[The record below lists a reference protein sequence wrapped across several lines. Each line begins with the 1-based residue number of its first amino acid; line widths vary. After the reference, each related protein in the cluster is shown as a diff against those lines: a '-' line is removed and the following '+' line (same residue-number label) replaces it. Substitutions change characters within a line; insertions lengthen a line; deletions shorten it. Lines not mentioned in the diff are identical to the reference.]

1 MSRDA
6 VIVAQTCAKCAAMYL
21 GAKHAADGS
30 TLTADSLREA
40 VRLFADAIDTQATLQ
55 AMQQEATQKAV
66 AMTTAAGMPTVPASP
81 LDMALAPG
89 AGIAP
94 PAPAQPANSWL
105 PAGAEKHTHKGV
117 SITVEQVDHK
127 VTASGKPWIELHAQ
141 GEKFAVWGAENL
153 AKAAQLQP
161 GSVVSGNVQAKAGN
175 YDNVLLTLYPNWG
188 GAA

>member
-1 MSRDA
+1 MRRDA
-6 VIVAQTCAKCAAMYL
+6 VIVAQPCAKCAAMYL

-30 TLTADSLREA
+30 TLTADSLRDP

-117 SITVEQVDHK
+117 SITVDQVDHK
-127 VTASGKPWIELHAQ
+127 GNRVELHAQ
-141 GEKFAVWGAENL
+141 GEKFAVWGAENG
-153 AKAAQLQP
+153 AKAAPLQP
-161 GSVVSGNVQAKAGN
+161 GSVVTGNVQAKAGN
-175 YDNVLLTLYPNWG
+175 YGNVLLTLYPNWG